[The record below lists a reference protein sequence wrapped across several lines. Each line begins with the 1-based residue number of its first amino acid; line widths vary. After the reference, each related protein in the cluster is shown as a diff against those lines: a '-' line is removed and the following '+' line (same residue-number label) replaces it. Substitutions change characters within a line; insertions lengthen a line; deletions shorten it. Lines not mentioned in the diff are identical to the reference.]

1 MSLSIEQTQTSAR
14 SWLSASLLVAGA
26 CIGGGMLAMPI
37 QTAEA
42 GFFPSFLAMS
52 LCWIFMT
59 FTGLL
64 LVEATLWIK
73 DKAHFSTLAMTFLG
87 RWGKTLCLIV
97 YLFMNYASLIAYTAG
112 GAALLDQWAIDLLGF
127 SLGYAGSCIAFTAI
141 FGAVVYAGSMFIGK
155 INALLVG
162 AMIFAYFNLVGSGLS
177 AIHTE
182 YLSPRSPWWQGIAAV
197 PIILA
202 AFSYQ
207 MIVPSICSYLEY
219 NVKALKKSIV
229 VGTMIPFAV
238 YGIWLLL
245 IHGLIPYEG
254 EGGLQEAFIKGSAT
268 TDPLKHQFAGL
279 FLKIMADSFAFCALV
294 TSYLSLSLGLFDF
307 IRDVFRGMKVYITQH
322 TITLLSIIP
331 SLILAILYPRALLE
345 CLDISGGFGD
355 ALLSGLIPVAIVWIG
370 RYSKKFAPDRASS
383 EYTSPGGKSALLL
396 TAGVALGIFAYQ
408 WIKIV

>member
-1 MSLSIEQTQTSAR
+1 MSVSVEQTKTKAR

-42 GFFPSFLAMS
+42 GFFPSFLMMG
-52 LCWIFMT
+52 LCWVFMT

-64 LVEATLWIK
+64 LVEATLWMK
-73 DKAHFSTLAMTFLG
+73 DKAHFSSLAITFLG
-87 RWGKTLCLIV
+87 KWGKTLCLIV
-97 YLFMNYASLIAYTAG
+97 YLFMNYASLVAYTAG
-112 GAALLDQWAIDLLGF
+112 GAALLNEWTANLFGF
-127 SLGYAGSCIAFTAI
+127 SLGYAGGCFAFTAI
-141 FGAVVYAGSMFIGK
+141 FGAVVYCGSMFIGK
-155 INALLVG
+155 INALLVA
-162 AMIFAYFNLVGSGLS
+162 AMIFAYFNLVGSGLGN
-177 AIHTE
+177 IQTD
-182 YLSPRSPWWQGIAAV
+182 YLTPRSPWWYGVASV

-219 NVKALKKSIV
+219 NVKALKKAVV
-229 VGTMIPFAV
+229 VGTLIPFVV

-254 EGGLQEAFIKGSAT
+254 EGGLQEAFISGSAT
-268 TDPLKHQFAGL
+268 TDPLKRQFSGL
-279 FLKIMADSFAFCALV
+279 FLKVMADSFAFCALV

-307 IRDVFRGMKVYITQH
+307 IRDVLRGMKIYITQH

-331 SLILAILYPRALLE
+331 SLFLAILYPRALLE

-370 RYSKKFAPDRASS
+370 RYSKRFVQDRMES
-383 EYTSPGGKSALLL
+383 EYTSPGGKPALLV
-396 TAGVALGIFAYQ
+396 TGAIAFGIFAYQ
-408 WIKIV
+408 WIKIL